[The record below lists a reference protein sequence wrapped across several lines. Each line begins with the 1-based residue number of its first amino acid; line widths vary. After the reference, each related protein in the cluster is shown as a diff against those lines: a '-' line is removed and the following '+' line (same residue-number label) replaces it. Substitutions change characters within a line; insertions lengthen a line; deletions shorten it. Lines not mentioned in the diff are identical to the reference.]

1 MKRIHMLFAA
11 LMLLVLAG
19 CIRDSLE
26 VPCAI
31 GGKDNILLVVGK
43 DDGMLTRAANADTE
57 SKVTHLDVL
66 IFDKEGNKVHHE
78 LFQNLSDDNTLLL
91 SKRKSAFEIDEEYT
105 VFLIANYPVDN
116 ENSLSAI
123 EKQTELQDLKLR
135 TANVHATGLDDTNAN
150 VPGSFLMDGHT
161 SMVLNPEG
169 TSQDAIEVPVSL
181 KRAAAKIVI
190 TLKQGEKVKFIH
202 DETSPEPL
210 KNRTSRKPVN
220 FPMSTFVVEPSEGE
234 MKAFRPVLYSGAS
247 TTIFGTD
254 VSGMGTSNA
263 TMTMT
268 LYAYPND
275 WREDALA
282 DNEPSVLMRVP
293 LVENE
298 ETVDENYY
306 KIPVNLSSKKDEKGQ
321 LKRNH
326 IYNITVTINGRGG
339 ENEAVPVELTDVLL
353 EVEPWRSKDIV
364 VGGEDSPEFLFL
376 SDKKVRMDNARE
388 NHSVSYSSSSPI
400 EKVEVVEVYY
410 YDKFGLKQTLEDS
423 QILGLPITVS
433 ASTESGEGVIDIS
446 SPVPTNLAVRYIVVK
461 VTNEEGKAEELTFE
475 QYPLEYVTSQLGYF
489 SYRTDFTANNRED
502 NVTTWVSHYGFD
514 LDFVVPRETNDRVNV
529 QLNNGTDENKWKWNF
544 DRWNM
549 SSYSESD
556 WVSGENT
563 VFISKV
569 LQDYSV
575 ETGLGKI
582 FSYGW
587 SLSLSSRWGCYYLNS
602 GRENSNVY
610 HIRIAATSD
619 ENHIGIPRRIPYTGS
634 NVTFDEDMTDPA
646 DDNAKVVSPSFM
658 VSSHLS
664 ILKGEADILKNEYQ
678 AASHCDKYVEVVF
691 RNRPVTWSNTLAQI
705 SNPGTYASVK
715 KQLEDDGFI
724 VYDDWRLPTRAE
736 LEIIDGFQAN
746 IDAHELGGSLSNSG
760 TYAMDWLLD
769 RKQYWS
775 ANGAVTIT
783 NNPAN
788 SRSGIGIRCVRDH
801 FKDK

>member
-161 SMVLNPEG
+161 SMLLNPEG

-306 KIPVNLSSKKDEKGQ
+306 KIPVNLSPKKDEKGQ

-489 SYRTDFTANNRED
+489 SYRTDFVD
-502 NVTTWVSHYGFD
+502 NEGGVTTWLHHIGNVPTWSIFSGVDNTNAKGDKCAVSVD
-514 LDFVVPRETNDRVNV
+514 
-529 QLNNGTDENKWKWNF
+529 NNGSLTYTSQRFSVGDN
-544 DRWNM
+544 
-549 SSYSESD
+549 
-556 WVSGENT
+556 SGAFWEWIGSWFANS
-563 VFISKV
+563 VFVSKV
-569 LQDYSV
+569 LQNYETV
-575 ETGLGKI
+575 EGMGVI
-582 FSYGW
+582 NSYGW
-587 SLSLSSRWGCYYLNS
+587 MPKVFLVSEGEFGISSIGT
-602 GRENSNVY
+602 GRNNSNVY
-610 HIRIAATSD
+610 HVHVSSTSD
-619 ENHIGIPRRIPYTGS
+619 VHHIGIPRMKQMEGPGLPLGTNQYQSVGTM
-634 NVTFDEDMTDPA
+634 TFDATDDAED
-646 DDNAKVVSPSFM
+646 NKKVGR
-658 VSSHLS
+658 
-664 ILKGEADILKNEYQ
+664 IA
-678 AASHCDKYVEVVF
+678 
-691 RNRPVTWSNTLAQI
+691 
-705 SNPGTYASVK
+705 
-715 KQLEDDGFI
+715 I
-724 VYDDWRLPTRAE
+724 VYDFFSVKFAAKR
-736 LEIIDGFQAN
+736 
-746 IDAHELGGSLSNSG
+746 
-760 TYAMDWLLD
+760 
-769 RKQYWS
+769 
-775 ANGAVTIT
+775 
-783 NNPAN
+783 
-788 SRSGIGIRCVRDH
+788 RCD
-801 FKDK
+801 